1 MKRERKIK
9 SVYLLLI
16 AILLSWGCKKDDVSN
31 NTVTVSQIIVSPD
44 NIMIND
50 NETSTL
56 SISVQPPGEFQWDVA
71 SKPDWIEITPS
82 SGTINNSIIELE
94 LTPNSAGLNQG
105 KHFGEIDIIT
115 NGAGKVEIYVELCVD
130 AHPIAS
136 VEPTQLIFSEIETE
150 KNLIISN
157 VGTGF
162 LNWEVQSLPAWL
174 SVNIQ
179 SGILDEGEQIEI
191 VATAQRNGL
200 EIGTFE
206 EQAVLNSNSEEGAIN
221 IDISLQV
228 PANAIM
234 SVSESS
240 LNYGYFE
247 DNQSFF
253 IKNEG
258 NINFDWSVD
267 NNSNSFISA
276 SPSSG
281 SLSTGDS
288 VEVTMMLDRT
298 DLISQTYD
306 LELVINNNEGQS
318 NILPVQVNHFQ
329 EEKWL
334 INGRVID
341 AEYDRNNDMI
351 IVVSETPNELRKFNP
366 STNSIES
373 IALNIPPTCIS
384 VGLDGNYAA
393 VGHNGSFSYINLST
407 MELEDT
413 YAVTADAF
421 DIILAPNEWVY
432 VFPEEDQW
440 ERIRCINLSN
450 GVETEHTGNFI
461 RERTKVKLHPSG
473 DKIYGAN
480 NGVIPSDFE
489 KYNISNGTAEYL
501 YDSPYHGDFSFSG
514 DIWIS
519 EDGNRLFAKSR
530 NVFNASTNQAND
542 MAYNGEL
549 AGEGKIITLDYSSTA
564 QRIYAVFTTGNTWD
578 EIPSNEI
585 RKYETDFLGFQGT
598 VELPGFLIPDGN
610 GDGNFYESQGHF
622 GYFSSDGMKYYVLV
636 KVEEGAG
643 AQNEWAIVTIDVE

>member
-1 MKRERKIK
+1 MKRQKKIK
-9 SVYLLLI
+9 AVYLLLI
-16 AILLSWGCKKDDVSN
+16 ALLLSWGCNKDDDSN
-31 NTVTVSQIIVSPD
+31 NPTTESQIIVSPA
-44 NIMIND
+44 NMMIND
-50 NETSTL
+50 NETGIL
-56 SISVQPPGEFQWDVA
+56 SISVQPPGEFQWNVA
-71 SKPDWIEITPS
+71 SKPDWIEVSPS

-94 LTPNSAGLNQG
+94 LTPNSVGLSQG
-105 KHFGEIDIIT
+105 KHFGEIEIIT
-115 NGAGKVEIYVELCVD
+115 NGAGKGEINVELCVD
-130 AHPIAS
+130 AHPILS
-136 VEPTQLIFSEIETE
+136 VEPTQILFSEIETE

-162 LNWEVQSLPAWL
+162 LNWELQSLPSWL
-174 SVNIQ
+174 SVNFQ
-179 SGILDEGEQIEI
+179 SGVLDEGEQIEI
-191 VATAQRNGL
+191 VAIAQRNGL
-200 EIGTFE
+200 AIGTFE
-206 EQAVLNSNSEEGAIN
+206 EQAVLTSNSEEGDIN
-221 IDISLQV
+221 IDILLEV

-253 IKNEG
+253 IRNEG
-258 NINFDWSVD
+258 NIDFDWSVD
-267 NNSNSFISA
+267 NNSNSFLSA
-276 SPSSG
+276 SPNSG
-281 SLSTGDS
+281 TLSTGDS

-306 LELVINNNEGQS
+306 LEIVINNNEGQS
-318 NILPVQVNHFQ
+318 DILPVQVNHFQ

-334 INGRVID
+334 IEGRVID
-341 AEYDRNNDMI
+341 AEYDRNNDVI

-366 STNSIES
+366 SNNSIES

-432 VFPEEDQW
+432 VFPRKDQW

-473 DKIYGAN
+473 DKIYGAD
-480 NGVIPSDFE
+480 NGLSPSDFE
-489 KYNISNGTAEYL
+489 KYDISNGTAEYL
-501 YDSPYHGDFSFSG
+501 YDSPYHGDFAFNG

-530 NVFNASTNQAND
+530 NVFNASTNQTND
-542 MAYNGEL
+542 MIYNGEL
-549 AGEGKIITLDYSSTA
+549 AGEGFVKTLDYSSTA
-564 QRIYAVFTTGNTWD
+564 QRVYAIFTTGNVWD

-585 RKYETDFLGFQGT
+585 RKYETGFLGFQGT
-598 VELPGFLIPDGN
+598 VELPGFLIPNGN
-610 GDGNFYESQGHF
+610 GGGDFYDSQGHF
-622 GYFSSDGMKYYVLV
+622 GYFSSDGTKYFVLV

-643 AQNEWAIVTIDVE
+643 AQNEWAIAMIDVE